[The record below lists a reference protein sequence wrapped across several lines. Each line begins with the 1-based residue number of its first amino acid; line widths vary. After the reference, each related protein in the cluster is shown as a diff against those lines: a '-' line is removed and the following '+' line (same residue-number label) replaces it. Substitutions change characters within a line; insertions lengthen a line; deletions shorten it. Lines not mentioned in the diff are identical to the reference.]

1 MTHFLK
7 LSSLAFVLLA
17 ASCASPYKNLQQ
29 ESIGNSAM
37 RFQPKFERELY
48 RCVVDGKVLFKKFH
62 LSGVLLFK
70 EMEDG
75 STRVVFQNEM
85 GMSFFDFSWDK
96 EDNFMVN
103 SIMAELDKPALV
115 KTLQK
120 DLSLFLMRG
129 LDKASEQHFSKGED
143 HYHRFAL
150 EKGFAY
156 YIENSARLMRI
167 DNTGERRKVTTVT
180 LEGKEKNTSMPEKV
194 VFQHHKANFSIDLT
208 KIVANVNE

>member
-1 MTHFLK
+1 MTRFLK
-7 LSSLAFVLLA
+7 LSSLLLILFA
-17 ASCASPYKNLQQ
+17 ASCASPYKNLQK

-37 RFQPKFERELY
+37 RFKPEFKRELY

-85 GMSFFDFSWDK
+85 GIPFFDFSWDK
-96 EDNFMVN
+96 QDNFKVN
-103 SIMAELDKPALV
+103 SIMDEMNRPALV

-120 DLSLFLMRG
+120 DLGLFLMRG
-129 LDKASEQHFSKGED
+129 LNKGSEEHFSKGDD
-143 HYHRFAL
+143 HYHRFTL
-150 EKGFAY
+150 EKGFVY
-156 YIENSARLMRI
+156 YIENSARLVRLE
-167 DNTGERRKVTTVT
+167 NTGERKKVTTIT

-194 VFQHHKANFSIDLT
+194 VFDHHTANFSIQLT
-208 KIVANVNE
+208 KIAANVNE